1 MRQLSRYAISLA
13 VAGSC
18 LVATLPTEAPA
29 QGATAGASINQGVRN
44 ARSLIRQANRLADAL
59 GEAPCDFILRNNILE
74 QSERMLDQLWDLM
87 QAAELAGAT
96 GLAEDLDAAGQNL
109 ADARE
114 YYDEECGGPSR
125 VGVLSSGI
133 FARKFVEIDIA
144 AGGIQAVLPNRTF
157 LGSESGGVPR
167 TGLFA
172 TDRDATGA
180 SVSASLK
187 FDTSGLL
194 SVPLNFGS
202 GTSSS
207 WTKLGFFYAHASSD
221 QTIGT
226 IDVGAG
232 SQILVP
238 GPLGGASGFAFPL
251 GAPAQGVTYSNDLSK
266 AGGRVDF
273 GQTTRLPNNLSVDLY
288 GSLGYARTSFDERFS
303 GTISGLNFRYDSDAH
318 VDQMKL
324 RLGAGL
330 RKEIALQ
337 GGLTFSYGGYGEIG
351 PDFSWGSGR
360 DRLSVTGFAD
370 SSTSPSAAR
379 TAPGYRLGLTAGVQ
393 TSAGFKLSL
402 EGAYMRESALPVFD
416 RDGNNPTRLELK
428 SGDVWTGMVRG
439 SLRF

>member
-1 MRQLSRYAISLA
+1 
-13 VAGSC
+13 
-18 LVATLPTEAPA
+18 
-29 QGATAGASINQGVRN
+29 
-44 ARSLIRQANRLADAL
+44 
-59 GEAPCDFILRNNILE
+59 
-74 QSERMLDQLWDLM
+74 
-87 QAAELAGAT
+87 
-96 GLAEDLDAAGQNL
+96 LAEDLDAAGQNL

-114 YYDEECGGPSR
+114 YYDDECGGPRRIGS
-125 VGVLSSGI
+125 LSSGLI
-133 FARKFVEIDIA
+133 FRKFVEVDIA

-157 LGSESGGVPR
+157 LGTETGGGTNR
-167 TGLFA
+167 QLGLSA
-172 TDRDATGA
+172 PDRDATGA
-180 SVSASLK
+180 SISASLK
-187 FDTSGLL
+187 FDMSGLL
-194 SVPLNFGS
+194 SAPLNFGS
-202 GTSSS
+202 GASST
-207 WTKLGFFYAHASSD
+207 WTKIGFFYAHASSD

-226 IDVGAG
+226 IDAGAG
-232 SQILVP
+232 NRLLFP
-238 GPLGGASGFAFPL
+238 GPEGFGSGFFTNP
-251 GAPAQGVTYSNDLSK
+251 GNPAQGVTYSNDLSK